1 MKNLFIRRLH
11 SLDNDV
17 RASGFSKE
25 LERQF
30 EEVRFRSVYVY
41 FRYQSV

>member
-1 MKNLFIRRLH
+1 VIDWLKIENVFFIRRLH
-11 SLDNDV
+11 TLDNDV

-30 EEVRFRSVYVY
+30 EEVRL
-41 FRYQSV
+41 RYRDF